1 MGPPFVIVIMIFLM
15 FGALFAGIA
24 LVIMLLVAKLMKARI
39 RAKRILMT
47 AAAFFVLFFASTLV
61 PRERQ
66 DGVTVTFFGG
76 DWPTYIGQE
85 TTYGLPLAWTSTFN
99 TYDNATKP
107 ISLIPHGFYIQAF
120 LIDFVLW
127 TVVAAISVNA
137 LVMIKNRGRTSHT
150 PETG

>member
-1 MGPPFVIVIMIFLM
+1 MGPPFVIVIMIFIM
-15 FGALFAGIA
+15 FRALFAGIA

-39 RAKRILMT
+39 RAKRILIT
-47 AAAFFVLFFASTLV
+47 AAVFFVLFFASSLV
-61 PRERQ
+61 PRERR

-127 TVVAAISVNA
+127 TVVSAISVNA
-137 LVMIKNRGRTSHT
+137 LVMIKNKSRTSRT
-150 PETG
+150 PETD